1 MYALKDAYRLHT
13 ECIQAYKKSKRE
25 KFLFHFF
32 FILPVLLSSTARGC
46 GQSNFSLFASS
57 GMYEYRRPIRIAHR
71 ASLPVP
77 LGRIRP
83 QFMTNHMARDLYALY
98 ASKNRLCMLCENTTP
113 ELTAYNA
120 YRNANRRVRRA
131 ESTKMYAVGDAY
143 KVHTECIQAYKK
155 SKREKF
161 LFHFFFILPV
171 LLSSTA
177 RDFRHSSSTVR
188 VFRHVR
194 LSESPIRPHCLF
206 L

>member
-1 MYALKDAYRLHT
+1 
-13 ECIQAYKKSKRE
+13 
-25 KFLFHFF
+25 
-32 FILPVLLSSTARGC
+32 
-46 GQSNFSLFASS
+46 
-57 GMYEYRRPIRIAHR
+57 MYEYRRPIRITHQT
-71 ASLPVP
+71 SLPVP
-77 LGRIRP
+77 LGRGRP
-83 QFMTNHMARDLYALY
+83 QFTANHMARDLYALY

-143 KVHTECIQAYKK
+143 RLHTECIQAYKK

-188 VFRHVR
+188 VFGHSRTPPKLIARSFR
-194 LSESPIRPHCLF
+194 LAGRIRVPRDAYRRLQTV
-206 L
+206 